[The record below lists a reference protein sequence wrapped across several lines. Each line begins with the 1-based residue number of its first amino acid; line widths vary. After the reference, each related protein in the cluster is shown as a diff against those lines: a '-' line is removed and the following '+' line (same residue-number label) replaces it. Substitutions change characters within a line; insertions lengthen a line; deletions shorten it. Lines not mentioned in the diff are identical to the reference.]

1 MAWKKP
7 YPNYVNLPSET
18 TPVTSTT
25 KDNEDNIDILNSS
38 FILASISA
46 NSDYILDISSY
57 YEATLGSKISIDFP
71 TAIDDTQNARISIDN
86 GSTFINIF
94 QDGSQIL
101 GSAVEETQQTLYYDG
116 TQFNVIGVS
125 QSQLSNL
132 LVRAIVTATDTEFYD
147 SSGSLIHTVAG
158 ANPTSITFDDVVQSG
173 LIDIVRD
180 SNKYQIFINGQMNN
194 EILLEINTDAT
205 TTNYRYNSILNQ
217 ASVATVAQ
225 GNINR
230 LTSSFTDAL
239 SQVRID
245 MIMNLLNDNGT
256 KYMNCQNKFMIG
268 ATGAG
273 LLTDTGINGMEY
285 NIAITNITSLN
296 FLCPVNNFVNGSV
309 IEIHK
314 VV

>member
-1 MAWKKP
+1 MAYDKVTYNNGTAP
-7 YPNYVNLPSET
+7 AINETNLN
-18 TPVTSTT
+18 
-25 KDNEDNIDILNSS
+25 KNEDATELNTL
-38 FILASISA
+38 FNTATISV
-46 NSDYILDISSY
+46 NSDYILDIDSFYSLS
-57 YEATLGSKISIDFP
+57 TGSKISIDFP
-71 TAIDDTQNARISIDN
+71 TAIDDTQNARLSIDN
-86 GSTFINIF
+86 GSTFKNIF

-101 GSAVEETQQTLYYDG
+101 GSAVEDTQQTLYYDG
-116 TQFNVIGVS
+116 TQFNVTGVS

-147 SSGSLIHTVAG
+147 SSGNLIHTVAG
-158 ANPTSITFDDVVQSG
+158 ANPTSITFDNVVQSG

-194 EILLEINTDAT
+194 ELLLEINADT
-205 TTNYRYNSILNQ
+205 TQANYRYNSILNQ
-217 ASVATVAQ
+217 GSVATVAQ
-225 GNINR
+225 GNTHR
-230 LTSSFTDAL
+230 LTSSFVDAL

-268 ATGAG
+268 APGVG

-285 NIAITNITSLN
+285 NVAITNITSLN
-296 FLCPVNNFVNGSV
+296 FLCPVNNFVDGSV
-309 IEIHK
+309 IEIYK